1 MKHENDTQEI
11 VDISFDDLLLWTE
24 NPRDPVDG
32 KTNDEVIIH
41 ALNNMKT
48 WRLESLAKSMGDTY
62 DFSELPTVVRVEEG
76 KYRVFD
82 GNRRVILAFLS
93 REGFPKGAK
102 KFRIPSTFP
111 EKIPCNLCTQ
121 YRAVKNIIRK
131 HAGGGTWTE
140 LARARFLVDY
150 ANESPSLLLAVE
162 EALQLRSN
170 FSKYDQNWVSREIFS
185 SARMREL
192 GIKYENGK
200 IYSIYDRDETRKLFI
215 EIADAIQ
222 KEKIS
227 TRKNRYKI
235 HEVIDFNVRPYNK
248 DDSSLFFDFYASP
261 ESNFDN
267 YSDESTQDAGQKEP
281 PLSSKFE
288 KSSDSTGENNQN
300 AAKDALGKKENNQ
313 RRTRRTQNK
322 KPLLLG
328 RTLSLEAGEVNDFYR
343 ELDFLYELR
352 MQRSAIEKVDPS
364 DATWS
369 FFRMSLRLLIETAG
383 SDLADKGEIERDSKG
398 RALKNYCERFS
409 GEVKG
414 RIPRGD
420 VNIKEFLSS
429 FNISKDTILRHLES
443 GAHNYS
449 SGKSQDIFH
458 AVGVFCGYMLE
469 ASHGKREGN

>member
-11 VDISFDDLLLWTE
+11 IDISFDDLLLWTE
-24 NPRDPVDG
+24 NPRDPIDG

-48 WRLESLAKSMGDTY
+48 WRLESLARSMGDTY
-62 DFSELPTVVRVEEG
+62 DLSELPTVVRAEGG

-82 GNRRVILAFLS
+82 GNRRIILGFLS
-93 REGFPKGAK
+93 RKGFPTEAK

-121 YRAVKNIIRK
+121 SRAVKNIIRK
-131 HAGGGTWTE
+131 HSGTGTWTE
-140 LARARFLVDY
+140 LARAQFLVDY
-150 ANESPSLLLAVE
+150 ADEPPSLLLAVE
-162 EALQLRSN
+162 KALQLRSK
-170 FSKYDQNWVSREIFS
+170 FSKFDQNWVSNEIF
-185 SARMREL
+185 APVRMKEL
-192 GIKYENGK
+192 GINYENGK
-200 IYSIYDRDETRKLFI
+200 IYSIYDKDETERLFI

-222 KEKIS
+222 QGKIS
-227 TRKNRYKI
+227 TRKKRYKV
-235 HEVIDFNVRPYNK
+235 HEVIEFDTQPY
-248 DDSSLFFDFYASP
+248 DEDSSELFFDFDASP
-261 ESNFDN
+261 KPNFDN
-267 YSDESTQDAGQKEP
+267 DSDERIQNSEQKEY
-281 PLSSKFE
+281 PLSSKSG
-288 KSSDSTGENNQN
+288 KNYDSNGEDRRNSGE
-300 AAKDALGKKENNQ
+300 AALGKKENNQ

-328 RTLSLEAGEVNDFYR
+328 RILSLEPGEVNDFYR

-352 MQRSAIEKVDPS
+352 MHRSAIEKVDPS

-369 FFRMSLRLLIETAG
+369 FFRMSLRLLVETAG

-414 RIPRGD
+414 RIPKGD
-420 VNIKEFLSS
+420 VKIKEFLSS

-443 GAHNYS
+443 GAHSYS

-458 AVGVFCGYMLE
+458 AIGIFCGYMLE
-469 ASHGKREGN
+469 ASHGKRESN